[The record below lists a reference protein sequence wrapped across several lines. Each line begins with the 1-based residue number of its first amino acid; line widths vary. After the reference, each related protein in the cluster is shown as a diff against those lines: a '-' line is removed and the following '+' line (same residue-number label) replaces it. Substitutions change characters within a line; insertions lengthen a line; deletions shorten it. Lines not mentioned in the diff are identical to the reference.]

1 MEWYVVHTLTGK
13 ENKVKTAIEKS
24 VEAREMEPLL
34 GRILIPTETEIRSTG
49 GKRREVKRKLYPGY
63 VLVEIEMSNA
73 MRHLIQETQGV
84 THFLTTRLGEGP
96 AATGRGEG
104 PRDEPVPLSQ
114 AEVDAMLRRVGE
126 EGQKPKAVWM
136 AGEAVRI
143 TEGPFAEFSGKI
155 TEVNI
160 ERETVKVLI
169 SIFGRETP
177 VEVDFTQIEKI

>member
-13 ENKVKTAIEKS
+13 ENKVKTAIEKG
-24 VEAREMEPLL
+24 VEAHELEHLL

-63 VLVEIEMSNA
+63 VLVEMELSNA

-84 THFLTTRLGEGP
+84 THFLTTRLGDGP
-96 AATGRGEG
+96 AAAGGEG

-114 AEVDAMLRRVGE
+114 AEVAAMLHRVGE
-126 EGQKPKAVWM
+126 EGQKPKAVW
-136 AGEAVRI
+136 ATGEAVRI
-143 TEGPFAEFSGKI
+143 SEGPFAEFSGKI

>member
-13 ENKVKTAIEKS
+13 ENKVKSAVEKAAQARD
-24 VEAREMEPLL
+24 VERLL
-34 GRILIPTETEIRSTG
+34 GRILIPTETEIRSG
-49 GKRREVKRKLYPGY
+49 AGKRREVKRKLYPGY
-63 VLVEIEMSNA
+63 VLVEMELTNE
-73 MRHLIQETQGV
+73 MRHLIQQTAGV
-84 THFLTTRLGEGP
+84 THFLTTRDDEAGEDGV
-96 AATGRGEG
+96 
-104 PRDEPVPLSQ
+104 RDAPVPLSTE
-114 AEVDAMLRRVGE
+114 EVEAMLRRVGE
-126 EGQKPKAVWM
+126 EGQKPKAVWTT
-136 AGEAVRI
+136 GESVRI